1 LASRFHGLGQE
12 NGAKLSKKLFKNEHT
27 VLIFLEEKKMFF
39 REASNLFNRGS
50 IVKQKVFIFKKP
62 RPVGPRDHVI
72 GKLRSIII

>member
-1 LASRFHGLGQE
+1 
-12 NGAKLSKKLFKNEHT
+12 
-27 VLIFLEEKKMFF
+27 MFF

-62 RPVGPRDHVI
+62 RPVGPRDYVI